1 MVVRSQVSVF
11 TGRAMAEEQVLVVLA
26 TFPDLVKARQ
36 IGTLMVEMQ
45 LAACVNL
52 LPGAESIYQW
62 EGKLCREAEV
72 LAVFKVARGREQALS
87 EALVEAHPYEVPE
100 VLVLP
105 VEGGNETYLRWVAG
119 QTGG

>member
-1 MVVRSQVSVF
+1 
-11 TGRAMAEEQVLVVLA
+11 MAEAQVLVVLC

-36 IGTLMVEMQ
+36 IGTLMVEKQ

-52 LPGAESIYQW
+52 VPGVESIYQW

-72 LAVFKVARGREQALS
+72 LGVFKVAGGGEGRLTAGL
-87 EALVEAHPYEVPE
+87 LEAHPYEVPE

-105 VEGGNETYLRWVAG
+105 VEGGNEAYLKWVAG
-119 QTGG
+119 LR